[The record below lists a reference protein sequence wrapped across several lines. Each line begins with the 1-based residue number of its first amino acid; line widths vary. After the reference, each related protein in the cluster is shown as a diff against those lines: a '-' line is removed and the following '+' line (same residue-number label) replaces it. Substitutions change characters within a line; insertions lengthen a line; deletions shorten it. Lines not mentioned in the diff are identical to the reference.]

1 MTTLSKIITA
11 LCLVFVLASPSFG
24 ELSEAGSAYCNT
36 TQVTVSYDGLPL
48 GGRSGYETYMKLYLV
63 PEPALLGL
71 LLLALTLSLRNHQPL
86 GKL

>member
-24 ELSEAGSAYCNT
+24 ELSEAGRAYCNT

-48 GGRSGYETYMKLYLV
+48 GGRRGME
-63 PEPALLGL
+63 
-71 LLLALTLSLRNHQPL
+71 
-86 GKL
+86 